1 MSRQGLS
8 SFNDMDFPMTAKRPT
23 IVVIGYNRPKSLQR
37 LLTSLSRAHY
47 PSGEIRL
54 VISLDNSGTLEPLRL
69 AEAYDWPHG
78 EKRVIHREQRL
89 GLRNH
94 VLACGDLTEE
104 YGDVLVLED
113 DLFVSPYFYEYTAQ
127 ALEFYADDPRVAGIS
142 LYSQQF
148 NQTAN
153 LPFTPIDDGNSDVYF
168 MQLAASWGQAW
179 SRRHWQGFREW
190 LVGNGTDISR
200 IEDIPGDI
208 RGWPESSWLKLY
220 NAWIISSDRYFVYP
234 YRSLT
239 TNFGDPGQH
248 FYIASSRFQVAIQQQ
263 RIDYQFA
270 HFDDSLARYDA
281 FCELS
286 PQTLKKLNP
295 KLDGHDFRVNLFG
308 CKDCR
313 SGLQLTRTDKP
324 GLHSFSLSMKPMEL
338 SVLHDVAGQG
348 IALIDTAEVDSASL
362 RAPRTQYD
370 TFRFFYKFPSLPVI
384 CVGFFERVQ
393 MLLKSARSS

>member
-1 MSRQGLS
+1 MSQRLHSSLS
-8 SFNDMDFPMTAKRPT
+8 AMDLPMTATLPT
-23 IVVIGYNRPKSLQR
+23 IIVIGYNRPKSLQR
-37 LLTSLSRAHY
+37 LLTSLSKAHY
-47 PSGEIRL
+47 PQGNIRL
-54 VISLDNSGTLEPLRL
+54 VISLDNSGILEPLHL
-69 AEAYDWPHG
+69 AEAFDWPYG
-78 EKRVIHREQRL
+78 EKRVIHHEKRL

-113 DLFVSPYFYEYTAQ
+113 DLFVSPYFYEYTAR
-127 ALEFYADDPRVAGIS
+127 ALAFYENEPCLAGIS

-153 LPFTPIDDGNSDVYF
+153 LPFTPIDDGNTDVYF

-190 LVGNGTDISR
+190 LLANGTDISR
-200 IEDIPGDI
+200 IENIPGDI
-208 RGWPESSWLKLY
+208 RSWPESSWLKLY

-295 KLDGHDFRVNLFG
+295 KLAGHDFQVNLFG

-348 IALIDTAEVDSASL
+348 IALIDTAEIDSASW

>member
-1 MSRQGLS
+1 MSLS
-8 SFNDMDFPMTAKRPT
+8 THLSTGNRDYGMTAPLPT
-23 IVVIGYNRPKSLQR
+23 IIVIGYNRPKSLQR
-37 LLTSLSRAHY
+37 LLSSLRKAHY
-47 PSGEIRL
+47 PQGNVRL
-54 VISLDNSGTLEPLRL
+54 VISLDNADTLEPLRL
-69 AEAYDWPHG
+69 AEAYEWPYG
-78 EKRVIHREQRL
+78 EKRVIHREMRL
-89 GLRNH
+89 GLRQH
-94 VLACGDLTEE
+94 VLACGDLTGE

-113 DLFVSPYFYEYTAQ
+113 DLFVSPHFYEYSVR
-127 ALEFYADDPRVAGIS
+127 ALAFYGDEPRVAGIS
-142 LYSQQF
+142 LYSHQF

-190 LVGNGTDISR
+190 LAHNGTDISR
-200 IEDIPGDI
+200 IDGIPADI

-220 NAWIISSDRYFVYP
+220 NAWVISSNRYFVYP

-248 FYIASSRFQVAIQQQ
+248 FYIASSRFQVPIQQQ

-270 HFDDSLARYDA
+270 RFEQSLARYDA
-281 FCELS
+281 YCELS
-286 PQTLKKLNP
+286 PDTLRRLNP
-295 KLDGHDFRVNLFG
+295 KLAGYDFQVNLFG

-313 SGLQLTRTDKP
+313 SGLQLTRTEKP

-348 IALIDTAEVDSASL
+348 IALIDVSEVDGTTL
-362 RAPRTQYD
+362 RTPRSQYD
-370 TFRFFYKFPSLPVI
+370 LFRFFYKFPSLPVI
-384 CVGFFERVQ
+384 GVGFLERLQ
-393 MLLKSARSS
+393 MLFKRARSS